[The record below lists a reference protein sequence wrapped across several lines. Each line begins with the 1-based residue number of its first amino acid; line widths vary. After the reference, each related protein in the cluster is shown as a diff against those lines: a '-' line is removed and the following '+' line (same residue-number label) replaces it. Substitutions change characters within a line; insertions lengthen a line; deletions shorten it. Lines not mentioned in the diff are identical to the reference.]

1 MGQKTHPYGFRLGYN
16 KGWLSLW
23 YAKGKNYIDM
33 FHTDIRLRNLI
44 KEKYKH
50 AGIASIE
57 VKRISDTIRVQI
69 NTARPG
75 IIIGK
80 GGSGVQQIKKLLK
93 DCTGMT
99 ADKVLV
105 DVIEIKYPEI
115 VAQLIAEGIAYQIE
129 RRISFRRAM
138 RKAVDSS
145 IRAGALGIKI
155 RVSGRLGGNEIAR
168 AEWYLVGKLPLQTLR
183 ADIDYG
189 FIEAFTDYGQIGIKV
204 WVYVGDKS
212 KLRFKKQE
220 PEIAAAKPSHPM
232 EYAHEREYD
241 QEIEDEQDT
250 GADLEG
256 EFEQEQEFEGV

>member
-1 MGQKTHPYGFRLGYN
+1 MGQKTHPYGFRLGFN

-23 YAKGKNYIDM
+23 YSKGKNYIDL
-33 FHTDIRLRNLI
+33 FHTDIKIRKLI
-44 KEKYKH
+44 KQKYKH

-80 GGSGVQQIKKLLK
+80 GGAGVQQMKKYIKRL
-93 DCTGMT
+93 TGMT
-99 ADKVLV
+99 MDKILV

-115 VAQLIAEGIAYQIE
+115 VAQLIAEGVAYQIE

-145 IRAGALGIKI
+145 LRSGAIGIKI
-155 RVSGRLGGNEIAR
+155 KVSGRLGGAEIAR
-168 AEWYLVGKLPLQTLR
+168 SEWYLVGKLPLQTLR

-189 FIEAFTDYGQIGIKV
+189 FTEANTDYGLIGIKV
-204 WVYVGDKS
+204 WVYAADKE
-212 KLRFKKQE
+212 KPKFKKQSI
-220 PEIAAAKPSHPM
+220 EI
-232 EYAHEREYD
+232 
-241 QEIEDEQDT
+241 DEK
-250 GADLEG
+250 G
-256 EFEQEQEFEGV
+256 E

>member
-1 MGQKTHPYGFRLGYN
+1 MGQKTHPYGFRLGFN

-23 YAKGKNYIDM
+23 YAKGKNYVEL
-33 FHTDIRLRNLI
+33 FHTDIQIRKLV
-44 KEKYKH
+44 KKKYKH

-57 VKRISDTIRVQI
+57 IKRISDTLRVQI

-80 GGSGVQQIKKLLK
+80 GGSGVQQIKKLIK
-93 DCTGMT
+93 DFTGMP
-99 ADKVLV
+99 AEKILV

-145 IRAGALGIKI
+145 VRAGAIGIKI
-155 RVSGRLGGNEIAR
+155 RVAGRLGGAEIAR
-168 AEWYLVGKLPLQTLR
+168 SEWYLVGKLPLQTLR

-189 FIEAFTDYGQIGIKV
+189 VTEACTDYGQIGIKV
-204 WVYVGDKS
+204 WVYVSDKE
-212 KLRFKKQE
+212 KPKFKKMD
-220 PEIAAAKPSHPM
+220 PEVA
-232 EYAHEREYD
+232 R
-241 QEIEDEQDT
+241 
-250 GADLEG
+250 EG
-256 EFEQEQEFEGV
+256 E

>member
-1 MGQKTHPYGFRLGYN
+1 MGQKTHPYGFRLGFN

-23 YAKGKNYIDM
+23 YAKGKNYVEL
-33 FHTDIRLRNLI
+33 FHTDIRIRKLI

-57 VKRISDTIRVQI
+57 VKRISDTLRVQI

-80 GGSGVQQIKKLLK
+80 GGSGVQQIKKLIK
-93 DCTGMT
+93 DYTRMPGE
-99 ADKVLV
+99 KILV
-105 DVIEIKYPEI
+105 DVIEIKYPEV

-145 IRAGALGIKI
+145 VRAGAIGIKI
-155 RVSGRLGGNEIAR
+155 RVAGRLGGAEIAR

-189 FIEAFTDYGQIGIKV
+189 ITEAKTDYGQIGIKV
-204 WVYVGDKS
+204 WVYINDKE
-212 KLRFKKQE
+212 KPRFKRQE
-220 PEIAAAKPSHPM
+220 PEIS
-232 EYAHEREYD
+232 R
-241 QEIEDEQDT
+241 
-250 GADLEG
+250 EG
-256 EFEQEQEFEGV
+256 E

>member
-23 YAKGKNYIDM
+23 YAKGRNYIDL
-33 FHTDIRLRNLI
+33 FHTDIQIRKLI
-44 KEKYKH
+44 KAKYKH

-93 DCTGMT
+93 DFTGTT

-115 VAQLIAEGIAYQIE
+115 VAQLIGEGIAYQIE

-145 IRAGALGIKI
+145 IRAGAQGIKI
-155 RVSGRLGGNEIAR
+155 RVSGRLGGTEIAR
-168 AEWYLVGKLPLQTLR
+168 AEWYLVGKLPLQTLK

-189 FIEAFTDYGQIGIKV
+189 FTEAFTDYGQIGIKV
-204 WVYVGDKS
+204 WVYVSDRK
-212 KLRFKKQE
+212 KEKFKKQE
-220 PEIAAAKPSHPM
+220 PEVVSTHTHG
-232 EYAHEREYD
+232 HEH
-241 QEIEDEQDT
+241 
-250 GADLEG
+250 EG
-256 EFEQEQEFEGV
+256 E

>member
-1 MGQKTHPYGFRLGYN
+1 MGQKTHPYGFRLGFN

-23 YAKGKNYIDM
+23 YSKGRNYIDL
-33 FHTDIRLRNLI
+33 FHSDIKIRKLI

-50 AGIASIE
+50 AGIAAIE

-80 GGSGVQQIKKLLK
+80 GGAGIQQMKVYIKEL
-93 DCTGMT
+93 TGMT
-99 ADKVLV
+99 MDKILV
-105 DVIEIKYPEI
+105 DVIEIKYPEL
-115 VAQLIAEGIAYQIE
+115 VAQLIAEGVAYQIE

-145 IRAGALGIKI
+145 LRAGATGIKI
-155 RVSGRLGGNEIAR
+155 KVSGRLGGAEIAR
-168 AEWYLVGKLPLQTLR
+168 SEWYLVGKIPLQTLK

-204 WVYVGDKS
+204 WVYTSDKE
-212 KLRFKKQE
+212 KEKFKR
-220 PEIAAAKPSHPM
+220 PEI
-232 EYAHEREYD
+232 
-241 QEIEDEQDT
+241 EIEEKGD
-250 GADLEG
+250 
-256 EFEQEQEFEGV
+256 

>member
-1 MGQKTHPYGFRLGYN
+1 MGQKTHPYGFRLGFN

-23 YAKGKNYIDM
+23 YSKGKNYIEL
-33 FHTDIRLRNLI
+33 FHSDIKIRKLI

-80 GGSGVQQIKKLLK
+80 GGAGVQQMKKYIKQL
-93 DCTGMT
+93 TGMT
-99 ADKVLV
+99 MDKILV

-115 VAQLIAEGIAYQIE
+115 VAQLIAEGVAYQIE

-145 IRAGALGIKI
+145 LRSGAIGIKI
-155 RVSGRLGGNEIAR
+155 KVSGRLGGAEIAR
-168 AEWYLVGKLPLQTLR
+168 SEWYLVGKLPLQTLR

-189 FIEAFTDYGQIGIKV
+189 FTEAKTDYGLIGIKV
-204 WVYVGDKS
+204 WVYVADKE
-212 KLRFKKQE
+212 KPKFKKQAI
-220 PEIAAAKPSHPM
+220 EI
-232 EYAHEREYD
+232 
-241 QEIEDEQDT
+241 DEK
-250 GADLEG
+250 G
-256 EFEQEQEFEGV
+256 E

>member
-23 YAKGKNYIDM
+23 YAKGKNYINM
-33 FHTDIRLRNLI
+33 FHTDIKLRNLI
-44 KEKYKH
+44 KKKYKH

-93 DCTGMT
+93 ECTGMT

-155 RVSGRLGGNEIAR
+155 RVSGRLGGTEIAR

-204 WVYVGDKS
+204 WVYVGNKN
-212 KLRFKKQE
+212 KERFKKQA
-220 PEIAAAKPSHPM
+220 PEIAAAAAPPPAI
-232 EYAHEREYD
+232 EFPHEEGYGT
-241 QEIEDEQDT
+241 EAGDEA
-250 GADLEG
+250 GFESEEG
-256 EFEQEQEFEGV
+256 EFEHEFEGE

>member
-1 MGQKTHPYGFRLGYN
+1 MGQKTHPYGFRLGFN

-23 YAKGKNYIDM
+23 YAKGKNYIDL
-33 FHTDIRLRNLI
+33 FHTDIRIRKLI

-57 VKRISDTIRVQI
+57 IKRISDTIRVQI

-80 GGSGVQQIKKLLK
+80 GGSGVQQIKKLIK
-93 DCTGMT
+93 DYTKMT
-99 ADKVLV
+99 TDKILI

-145 IRAGALGIKI
+145 LRSGAIGIKV
-155 RVSGRLGGNEIAR
+155 RVSGRLGGSEIAR
-168 AEWYLVGKLPLQTLR
+168 AEWYLVGKLPLQTLK

-189 FIEAFTDYGQIGIKV
+189 FAEAFTDYGQIGIKV
-204 WVYVGDKS
+204 WVYVSDKE
-212 KLRFKKQE
+212 KERYKKQE
-220 PEIAAAKPSHPM
+220 PEIVS
-232 EYAHEREYD
+232 
-241 QEIEDEQDT
+241 
-250 GADLEG
+250 EG
-256 EFEQEQEFEGV
+256 E

>member
-1 MGQKTHPYGFRLGYN
+1 MGQKTHPYGFRLGFN

-23 YAKGKNYIDM
+23 YSKGRNYIEL
-33 FHTDIRLRNLI
+33 FHTDIKIRKLI

-50 AGIASIE
+50 AGIAAIE

-80 GGSGVQQIKKLLK
+80 GGTGIQQMKAYIKEL
-93 DCTGMT
+93 TGMT
-99 ADKVLV
+99 MDKILV
-105 DVIEIKYPEI
+105 DVIEIKYPELI
-115 VAQLIAEGIAYQIE
+115 AQLIAEGVSYQIE

-145 IRAGALGIKI
+145 LRAGATGIKI
-155 RVSGRLGGNEIAR
+155 KVSGRLGGAEIAR
-168 AEWYLVGKLPLQTLR
+168 SEWYLVGKLPLQTLK

-204 WVYVGDKS
+204 WVYTSDKE
-212 KLRFKKQE
+212 KERFKR
-220 PEIAAAKPSHPM
+220 PEI
-232 EYAHEREYD
+232 
-241 QEIEDEQDT
+241 EIEEKGD
-250 GADLEG
+250 
-256 EFEQEQEFEGV
+256 

>member
-1 MGQKTHPYGFRLGYN
+1 MGQKTHPYGFRLGFN

-23 YAKGKNYIDM
+23 YAKGKHYINL
-33 FHTDIRLRNLI
+33 FHTDIRIRKLI

-57 VKRISDTIRVQI
+57 IKRISDTIRVQI

-80 GGSGVQQIKKLLK
+80 GGSGVQQIKQLIKNF
-93 DCTGMT
+93 TGMT
-99 ADKVLV
+99 TEKVLV

-145 IRAGALGIKI
+145 LRSGAIGIKV
-155 RVSGRLGGNEIAR
+155 RVAGRLGGSEIAR
-168 AEWYLVGKLPLQTLR
+168 AEWYLVGKLPLQTLK

-189 FIEAFTDYGQIGIKV
+189 FSEAFTDYGQIGIKV
-204 WVYVGDKS
+204 WVYVSDKE
-212 KLRFKKQE
+212 KQKYKRQE
-220 PEIAAAKPSHPM
+220 PEIVS
-232 EYAHEREYD
+232 D
-241 QEIEDEQDT
+241 
-250 GADLEG
+250 G
-256 EFEQEQEFEGV
+256 E

>member
-23 YAKGKNYIDM
+23 YAKGKNYIDL
-33 FHTDIRLRNLI
+33 FHTDIHIRKLI
-44 KEKYKH
+44 KSKYKH

-80 GGSGVQQIKKLLK
+80 GGSGVQQIKKLIK
-93 DCTGMT
+93 DYTGTT

-145 IRAGALGIKI
+145 IRAGAVGIKI
-155 RVSGRLGGNEIAR
+155 RVAGRLGGTEIAR
-168 AEWYLVGKLPLQTLR
+168 AEWYLVGKLPLQTLK

-189 FIEAFTDYGQIGIKV
+189 FTEAFTDYGQIGIKV
-204 WVYVGDKS
+204 WVYVNDKL
-212 KLRFKKQE
+212 KERYKKVE
-220 PEIAAAKPSHPM
+220 PEITRPRSHAP
-232 EYAHEREYD
+232 AVERQSEVGL
-241 QEIEDEQDT
+241 ES
-250 GADLEG
+250 EG
-256 EFEQEQEFEGV
+256 E

>member
-1 MGQKTHPYGFRLGYN
+1 MGQKTHPYGFRLGFN

-23 YAKGKNYIDM
+23 YAKGKNYVEL
-33 FHTDIRLRNLI
+33 FHTDIQIRKLV

-57 VKRISDTIRVQI
+57 IKRISDTLRVQI

-80 GGSGVQQIKKLLK
+80 GGSGVQQIKKLIK
-93 DCTGMT
+93 DHTRMP
-99 ADKVLV
+99 AEKILV
-105 DVIEIKYPEI
+105 DVIEIKYPEV

-145 IRAGALGIKI
+145 VRAGAIGIKI
-155 RVSGRLGGNEIAR
+155 RVAGRLGGAEIAR
-168 AEWYLVGKLPLQTLR
+168 AEWYLVGKLPLQTLK

-189 FIEAFTDYGQIGIKV
+189 TTEANTDYGKIGIKV
-204 WVYVGDKS
+204 WVYINDKE
-212 KLRFKKQE
+212 KARFKKQE
-220 PEIAAAKPSHPM
+220 PEIA
-232 EYAHEREYD
+232 R
-241 QEIEDEQDT
+241 
-250 GADLEG
+250 EG
-256 EFEQEQEFEGV
+256 E

>member
-23 YAKGKNYIDM
+23 YAKGKNYIDL
-33 FHTDIRLRNLI
+33 FHADIKIRKLI
-44 KEKYKH
+44 KQKYKH

-80 GGSGVQQIKKLLK
+80 GGSGVQQIKKLIK
-93 DCTGMT
+93 DFCGTS
-99 ADKVLV
+99 ADKILV

-115 VAQLIAEGIAYQIE
+115 IAQLIAEGIAYQIE

-145 IRAGALGIKI
+145 IRAGAVGIKI
-155 RVSGRLGGNEIAR
+155 RVAGRLGGTEIAR

-189 FIEAFTDYGQIGIKV
+189 FTEAYTDYGQIGIKV
-204 WVYVGDKS
+204 WVYVSDKQ
-212 KLRFKKQE
+212 KERYKRVE
-220 PEIAAAKPSHPM
+220 PEITRSRPRNNESAA
-232 EYAHEREYD
+232 
-241 QEIEDEQDT
+241 EQDT
-250 GADLEG
+250 SMDNDA
-256 EFEQEQEFEGV
+256 

>member
-1 MGQKTHPYGFRLGYN
+1 MGQKTHPYGFRLGFN

-23 YAKGKNYIDM
+23 YAKGKNYIDL
-33 FHTDIRLRNLI
+33 FHTDIRIRKLI

-80 GGSGVQQIKKLLK
+80 GGSGVQQIKKLIK
-93 DCTGMT
+93 DYTKMT
-99 ADKVLV
+99 TDKILV

-145 IRAGALGIKI
+145 LRSGAIGIKV
-155 RVSGRLGGNEIAR
+155 RVAGRLGGAEIAR
-168 AEWYLVGKLPLQTLR
+168 AEWYLVGKLPLQTLK

-189 FIEAFTDYGQIGIKV
+189 FAEAFTDYGQIGIKV
-204 WVYVGDKS
+204 WVYVSDKEKEKYK
-212 KLRFKKQE
+212 KLE
-220 PEIAAAKPSHPM
+220 PEIVS
-232 EYAHEREYD
+232 D
-241 QEIEDEQDT
+241 
-250 GADLEG
+250 G
-256 EFEQEQEFEGV
+256 E

>member
-1 MGQKTHPYGFRLGYN
+1 MGQKTHPYGFRLGFN

-23 YAKGKNYIDM
+23 YAKGKNYVNL
-33 FHTDIRLRNLI
+33 FHTDIQVRRLI
-44 KEKYKH
+44 KSKYKH

-57 VKRISDTIRVQI
+57 VKRISDTLRVQI

-80 GGSGVQQIKKLLK
+80 GGSGVQQIKKLIK
-93 DCTGMT
+93 ENTGM
-99 ADKVLV
+99 ASEKILV
-105 DVIEIKYPEI
+105 DVIEIKYPEV

-145 IRAGALGIKI
+145 VRAGAIGIKI
-155 RVSGRLGGNEIAR
+155 RVAGRLGGAEIAR

-189 FIEAFTDYGQIGIKV
+189 VTEAFTDYGQIGIKV
-204 WVYVGDKS
+204 WVYVNDKE
-212 KLRFKKQE
+212 KERFKKQD
-220 PEIAAAKPSHPM
+220 PEIT
-232 EYAHEREYD
+232 R
-241 QEIEDEQDT
+241 
-250 GADLEG
+250 EG
-256 EFEQEQEFEGV
+256 E

>member
-1 MGQKTHPYGFRLGYN
+1 MGQKTHPYGFRLGFN

-23 YAKGKNYIDM
+23 YAKGKNYVELL
-33 FHTDIRLRNLI
+33 HTDIQIRKLV

-57 VKRISDTIRVQI
+57 IKRISDTLRVQI

-80 GGSGVQQIKKLLK
+80 GGSGVQQIKKLIK
-93 DCTGMT
+93 DHTRMP
-99 ADKVLV
+99 AEKILV
-105 DVIEIKYPEI
+105 DVIEIKYPEV

-145 IRAGALGIKI
+145 VRAGAIGIKI
-155 RVSGRLGGNEIAR
+155 RVAGRLGGAEIAR

-189 FIEAFTDYGQIGIKV
+189 VTEANTDYGKIGIKV
-204 WVYVGDKS
+204 WVYINDKE
-212 KLRFKKQE
+212 KARFKKQE
-220 PEIAAAKPSHPM
+220 PEIA
-232 EYAHEREYD
+232 R
-241 QEIEDEQDT
+241 
-250 GADLEG
+250 EG
-256 EFEQEQEFEGV
+256 E

>member
-1 MGQKTHPYGFRLGYN
+1 MGQKTHPYGFRLGFN

-23 YAKGKNYIDM
+23 YAKGKNYIEL
-33 FHTDIRLRNLI
+33 FHTDIRIRKLI
-44 KEKYKH
+44 KTKYKH

-80 GGSGVQQIKKLLK
+80 GGSGVMQIKDLIKQN
-93 DCTGMT
+93 TGMT
-99 ADKVLV
+99 TDKILV
-105 DVIEIKYPEI
+105 DVIEIKYPEL

-145 IRAGALGIKI
+145 LRSGSLGIKVK
-155 RVSGRLGGNEIAR
+155 VSGRLGGAEIAR
-168 AEWYLVGKLPLQTLR
+168 SEWYLVGKLPLQTLK

-189 FIEAFTDYGQIGIKV
+189 FAEAFTDYGQIGIKV
-204 WVYVGDKS
+204 WVYVNDKE
-212 KLRFKKQE
+212 KPKFKKQE
-220 PEIAAAKPSHPM
+220 PEITA
-232 EYAHEREYD
+232 
-241 QEIEDEQDT
+241 
-250 GADLEG
+250 EG
-256 EFEQEQEFEGV
+256 E

>member
-1 MGQKTHPYGFRLGYN
+1 MGQKTHPYGCRLGFN

-23 YAKGKNYIDM
+23 YAKGKNYIDLL
-33 FHTDIRLRNLI
+33 HADIRIRKLI

-57 VKRISDTIRVQI
+57 IKRISDTIRVQI

-80 GGSGVQQIKKLLK
+80 GGSGVQQIKKMIK
-93 DCTGMT
+93 DYTKMT
-99 ADKVLV
+99 TDKILV

-145 IRAGALGIKI
+145 LRSGAVGIKV
-155 RVSGRLGGNEIAR
+155 RVSGRLGGAEIAR
-168 AEWYLVGKLPLQTLR
+168 AEWYLVGKLPLQTLK

-189 FIEAFTDYGQIGIKV
+189 FSEAFTDYGQIGIKV
-204 WVYVGDKS
+204 WVYVSDKEKEKYK
-212 KLRFKKQE
+212 KLD
-220 PEIAAAKPSHPM
+220 PEIVS
-232 EYAHEREYD
+232 
-241 QEIEDEQDT
+241 
-250 GADLEG
+250 EG
-256 EFEQEQEFEGV
+256 E

>member
-23 YAKGKNYIDM
+23 YAKGKNYVNL
-33 FHTDIRLRNLI
+33 FHTDIQIRKLV

-57 VKRISDTIRVQI
+57 VKRISDTLRVQI

-80 GGSGVQQIKKLLK
+80 GGSGVQQIKKLIK
-93 DCTGMT
+93 DFTGMP
-99 ADKVLV
+99 AEKVLV

-115 VAQLIAEGIAYQIE
+115 VAQLVAEGIAYQIE

-145 IRAGALGIKI
+145 IRAGAQGIKI
-155 RVSGRLGGNEIAR
+155 RVSGRLGGAEIAR
-168 AEWYLVGKLPLQTLR
+168 AEWYLVGKLPLQTLK

-189 FIEAFTDYGQIGIKV
+189 VTEAKTDYGQIGIKV
-204 WVYVGDKS
+204 WIYANDKV
-212 KLRFKKQE
+212 KKRFKRQE
-220 PEIAAAKPSHPM
+220 PEIA
-232 EYAHEREYD
+232 
-241 QEIEDEQDT
+241 Q
-250 GADLEG
+250 
-256 EFEQEQEFEGV
+256 

>member
-1 MGQKTHPYGFRLGYN
+1 MGQKTHPYGFRLGFN

-23 YAKGKNYIDM
+23 YAKGKNYIGL
-33 FHTDIRLRNLI
+33 FHTDIQIRKLI
-44 KEKYKH
+44 KEQYKH

-80 GGSGVQQIKKLLK
+80 GGTGVQLIKQLIK
-93 DCTGMT
+93 DYTGMT
-99 ADKVLV
+99 TDKVLV

-115 VAQLIAEGIAYQIE
+115 IAQLIAEGIAYQIE

-145 IRAGALGIKI
+145 LRSGAMGIKVK
-155 RVSGRLGGNEIAR
+155 VSGRLGGAEIAR
-168 AEWYLVGKLPLQTLR
+168 SEWYLVGKLPLQTLK

-189 FIEAFTDYGQIGIKV
+189 FAEAFTDYGQIGIKV
-204 WVYVGDKS
+204 WVYVSDKE
-212 KLRFKKQE
+212 KVKFKKQE
-220 PEIAAAKPSHPM
+220 PEIVA
-232 EYAHEREYD
+232 
-241 QEIEDEQDT
+241 
-250 GADLEG
+250 EG
-256 EFEQEQEFEGV
+256 E